1 MVLLLSDKITLFV
14 NKMLLFSDRITFLR
28 RYKLIYYCVKSSE
41 YLADILD
48 KVSRGAEYFLQIEI
62 PQQKVESLIN
72 KWSERYNLEQSARQR
87 TYRLKTAPVVDLI
100 VLQTQAMNKFN
111 LVRLCLLVTLP
122 QQYRQHLNLNE
133 VQKYIKE
140 GFKLDKAQREGFTSV
155 YDRKHRLTL
164 HTVLARGVETIPVY
178 ELIELPFTKTERKQK
193 ELNKDKGWTWRLH
206 KNFINL
212 KLDLIEQA
220 FKDAQGLKDH
230 KKQDAKIL
238 KEMEI
243 LWGMSGFRGVRRDI
257 FKINSKLRGLT
268 FKYLNRRNM
277 IELKV
282 PIYTIKSKRLV
293 RNLDDMRQ
301 FHIRKD
307 RLFSQQT

>member
-1 MVLLLSDKITLFV
+1 
-14 NKMLLFSDRITFLR
+14 MLLFSDRITFLR

-140 GFKLDKAQREGFTSV
+140 GFKLDKAQRESFTSV

>member
-257 FKINSKLRGLT
+257 FKINTKLRGLT

>member
-140 GFKLDKAQREGFTSV
+140 GFKLDKAQRESFTSV

>member
-28 RYKLIYYCVKSSE
+28 RYKLLYYCVKSSE

-140 GFKLDKAQREGFTSV
+140 GFKLDKAQRESFTSV